1 MYNHYEGGFESMISE
16 YCAICGKEFKIFP
29 CRKNI
34 TKCCSYECRNKLIV
48 KTKRELY
55 EKSKMNSC
63 FKEDVCVLPK
73 EMIYDGYKVYMNG
86 KYPAICINGKNHYL
100 HRYVWEQTNGP
111 IPKNMVIHHKDFNR
125 GNWNLE
131 NLELLT
137 RAEHMK
143 LHKIN
148 YEDKSTM
155 LLSYMD
161 KTIMKGED
169 DLS

>member
-1 MYNHYEGGFESMISE
+1 MISE

-29 CRKNI
+29 CRKNV

-48 KTKRELY
+48 KTRRELY
-55 EKSKMNSC
+55 EKSK
-63 FKEDVCVLPK
+63 
-73 EMIYDGYKVYMNG
+73 
-86 KYPAICINGKNHYL
+86 
-100 HRYVWEQTNGP
+100 
-111 IPKNMVIHHKDFNR
+111 
-125 GNWNLE
+125 
-131 NLELLT
+131 
-137 RAEHMK
+137 MK